1 VPPDFPLSSLAAS
14 LFLKNP
20 KPFYTPII
28 IKLVDLCITAFE
40 KGSALGYGYAQISQA
55 LPTPLALLLKNDFL
69 GFKKVKAV
77 YPAPQLPVLKYFPEL
92 SVVLGSPGGRHDVCR
107 P

>member
-1 VPPDFPLSSLAAS
+1 
-14 LFLKNP
+14 
-20 KPFYTPII
+20 
-28 IKLVDLCITAFE
+28 
-40 KGSALGYGYAQISQA
+40 

-69 GFKKVKAV
+69 GFKEVKAV
-77 YPAPQLPVLKYFPEL
+77 HPAPQLPVIKYFPEL